1 MSKFSRQCPTATESI
16 WWGEKHIH
24 GINWYQVG
32 ILPRQKNCCL
42 MLKWLSSLVDVWMCD
57 PVVSEGWSGHEP
69 SPNVDQH
76 EPSPNVDQF
85 RHLFENNKSN
95 KSVEIKGWTLSLWC
109 DGPYLPIVRFFQ
121 HFSWTDST
129 FAPKTCRGEFK
140 NVSLMRFEHGA
151 TLTIWCDGPSEIM
164 GFWVLGFASGVT
176 IEVW

>member
-1 MSKFSRQCPTATESI
+1 
-16 WWGEKHIH
+16 
-24 GINWYQVG
+24 
-32 ILPRQKNCCL
+32 
-42 MLKWLSSLVDVWMCD
+42 MCD

-76 EPSPNVDQF
+76 EPSPNVD
-85 RHLFENNKSN
+85 HLFENKWSN

-164 GFWVLGFASGVT
+164 GFGFCLQNFYVHSSIVAWNLRFGFWVLGFGFRFWVLGFASRVT
-176 IEVW
+176 IEVWWNFGVPSGNVAWRLR